1 MQIKQLRFTSR
12 LNCNKQRKVVVELNK
27 KSKFEYFNKYD
38 QNKQTKPFWVNCN
51 PYCLNKHRKTDTNI
65 MLSKNG
71 ELIMENQDIANTL
84 IDYFGLV
91 VVNLNLFQWNEH
103 NGEIKQKMLK
113 LSLKTSRKS
122 QL

>member
-38 QNKQTKPFWVNCN
+38 QNKQTKPFWVNYK
-51 PYCLNKHRKTDTNI
+51 PYFSNKHIKSDANI

-71 ELIMENQDIANTL
+71 ELIMKYQDIAN
-84 IDYFGLV
+84 IFNHYFLLV
-91 VVNLNLFQWNEH
+91 ITNLNLFQWNEH
-103 NGEIKQKMLK
+103 NGEITRKMLK

>member
-1 MQIKQLRFTSR
+1 
-12 LNCNKQRKVVVELNK
+12 
-27 KSKFEYFNKYD
+27 
-38 QNKQTKPFWVNCN
+38 
-51 PYCLNKHRKTDTNI
+51 

-71 ELIMENQDIANTL
+71 ELIVENQDIANTL

-103 NGEIKQKMLK
+103 NGEIKRKMLK

>member
-1 MQIKQLRFTSR
+1 
-12 LNCNKQRKVVVELNK
+12 
-27 KSKFEYFNKYD
+27 
-38 QNKQTKPFWVNCN
+38 
-51 PYCLNKHRKTDTNI
+51 

-103 NGEIKQKMLK
+103 NGGIKRKMLK

>member
-1 MQIKQLRFTSR
+1 
-12 LNCNKQRKVVVELNK
+12 
-27 KSKFEYFNKYD
+27 
-38 QNKQTKPFWVNCN
+38 
-51 PYCLNKHRKTDTNI
+51 

-103 NGEIKQKMLK
+103 NGEIK
-113 LSLKTSRKS
+113 
-122 QL
+122 